1 MIFNKN
7 IFHLSAIVMATC
19 LIMGCKGTARTA
31 DAAKAVHTAPIAI
44 HLDKEQVWQL
54 TAINGRELK
63 PTDDAITISFNPE
76 VGTLKGRTACNTY
89 SAGYKLLNAQLSIL
103 NLQSSDLFC
112 PDPAMNAEQRY
123 LGLLR
128 KANRMTV
135 EGNNMTLYSN
145 NREILKFGLQ

>member
-19 LIMGCKGTARTA
+19 LIIGCKGTARTA
-31 DAAKAVHTAPIAI
+31 DAAKAVHAAPIAI

-63 PTDDAITISFNPE
+63 PTDDAITISFNHE
-76 VGTLKGRTACNTY
+76 AGTLKGRTACNTY

>member
-31 DAAKAVHTAPIAI
+31 NAAKAVHAAPLTI

-76 VGTLKGRTACNTY
+76 AGTLKGRTACNTY

>member
-1 MIFNKN
+1 MSKS
-7 IFHLSAIVMATC
+7 LSVATMVAV
-19 LIMGCKGTARTA
+19 LSILVGCSVQRTELGSGA
-31 DAAKAVHTAPIAI
+31 NEPVV
-44 HLDKEQVWQL
+44 LQKEHRWQL
-54 TAINGRELK
+54 TAINGRDLK
-63 PTDDAITISFNPE
+63 PTDDAVTICFNPE
-76 VGTLKGRTACNTY
+76 AGTLSGTTPCNTY
-89 SAGYKLLNAQLSIL
+89 SANYALQNSEFKIH
-103 NLQSSDLFC
+103 NLQSSDLLC

>member
-63 PTDDAITISFNPE
+63 PTS
-76 VGTLKGRTACNTY
+76 CNTY